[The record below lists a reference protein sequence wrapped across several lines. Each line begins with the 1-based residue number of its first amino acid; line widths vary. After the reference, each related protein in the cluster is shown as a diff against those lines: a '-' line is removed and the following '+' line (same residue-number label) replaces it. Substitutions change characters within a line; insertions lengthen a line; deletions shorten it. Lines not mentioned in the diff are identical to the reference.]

1 MKTPPGVDLD
11 AFVPKL
17 LDGKHGGRRVL
28 LGQPRL
34 PKQRDLFSILD
45 KSADGRTD
53 LGEVTE
59 FVISPDLKLTVDA
72 RKISPTAMQSLIGAL
87 WSAFPPKKKKSG
99 KPIAVKEIDE
109 NSKLTVWS
117 SDPSAR
123 KIALDVWKAVQA
135 GGATSDL
142 EAWTT
147 PKLYGVKLKLTE
159 MLVGSA
165 CSTLPAGSPV
175 LDVMA
180 GTGIVSRMLS
190 ARYDVSANDAN
201 PYAALLVRS
210 QGARLSEDPDG
221 ILRRI
226 KKASERNFRELVELA
241 PERFAKETD
250 FLHGE
255 LNAKRF
261 EAYERFCQEPVL
273 APEGPPSKG
282 RPYQLCISRY
292 ANVYFGLTQA
302 AQLDSIR
309 AAIDRV
315 SPEQGDVRDLL
326 LAALLIAAT
335 VCSTGPHFAQPRKL
349 TAASF
354 RDTIE
359 RRARSVVWEFELALR
374 RLTARPPL
382 RRPIRAV
389 TQLDWRDA
397 IPRFAAGL
405 GGRPAAV
412 YFDPPYSKLQYSR
425 YYHVLNV
432 LISYDYP
439 TIQGVGRYPPM
450 ADRFSSR
457 FENRPLT
464 AQNEFEQAFDMCR
477 DLGLNTLV
485 SYSGT
490 GFVPIEILSAAMRA
504 RFREVLE
511 FSERIRHHSQGT
523 RLGEHL
529 GHVTEYVFVGR
540 V

>member
-1 MKTPPGVDLD
+1 MKTPDLD

-17 LDGKHGGRRVL
+17 LDGKHGGRRVP
-28 LGQPRL
+28 LGQPKL
-34 PKQRDLFSILD
+34 PKQRDLFSIVD
-45 KSADGRTD
+45 KRSAEGWTN

-59 FVISPDLKLTVDA
+59 FVISRDLKLTVDA
-72 RKISPTAMQSLIGAL
+72 RKVSPTAMQSLIGAL
-87 WSAFPPKKKKSG
+87 WTAFPPKKKKSG
-99 KPIAVKEIDE
+99 RAIAAKEIDE

-117 SDPSAR
+117 SEPSAP
-123 KIALDVWKAVQA
+123 KVAIDVWKAVQA
-135 GGATSDL
+135 GGATSEL

-147 PKLYGVKLKLTE
+147 PKLYGVKLRSTG
-159 MLVGSA
+159 MLVGSV

-190 ARYDVSANDAN
+190 ARYDVTANDAN

-210 QGARLSEDPDG
+210 QGAQLSEDPDG
-221 ILRRI
+221 VLKRI

-241 PERFAKETD
+241 PESFAKEAD

-255 LNAKRF
+255 LNLKRF
-261 EAYERFCQEPVL
+261 EAYERFCRGSVV
-273 APEGPPSKG
+273 APAGPPSKG
-282 RPYQLCISRY
+282 RPYQLCTSRY
-292 ANVYFGLTQA
+292 ANVYFGLAQA
-302 AQLDSIR
+302 AQLDSVR

-315 SPEQGDVRDLL
+315 SPEQGDTRDLL

-335 VCSTGPHFAQPRKL
+335 ICGTGPHFAQPRKL
-349 TAASF
+349 TPASF

-359 RRARSVVWEFELALR
+359 RRARSVVWEFELSLR
-374 RLTARPPL
+374 RLSARPPL
-382 RRPIRAV
+382 RHPLRAV
-389 TQLDWRDA
+389 TQLDWREA

-405 GGRPAAV
+405 TGHRPAAV

-439 TIQGVGRYPPM
+439 TIQGVGRYPPLT
-450 ADRFSSR
+450 DRFSSR
-457 FENRPLT
+457 FENRPRT
-464 AQNEFEQAFDMCR
+464 AQDEFEQAFNMCR

-485 SYSGT
+485 SYSDA
-490 GFVPIEILSAAMRA
+490 GFVPIEVLSALMSA

-511 FSERIRHHSQGT
+511 FSESIRHHSQGT